1 MHDYFDLKSAARR
14 CGVTYQQL
22 WYAVRRA
29 KTAPAP
35 KRRVGGLAKRY
46 YSQADVDAMMPL
58 FAKARTK

>member
-1 MHDYFDLKSAARR
+1 MHDFFTLKNAAQK

-22 WYAVRRA
+22 WYAVRKA

-35 KRRVGGLAKRY
+35 RRRVGGLAKRY
-46 YSQADVDAMMPL
+46 YSQADVDALVPL